1 MAGPAISF
9 SDVNLSL
16 GGVSILRNTSFR
28 VEAGELACV
37 IGPNGGGKTCL
48 IRSLLGQ
55 MPHSGSIR
63 IESDAV
69 VNLGYVPQFLEID
82 RTLPLT
88 VTNIMSIMVQNSPAF
103 FGVKKKYGAQIDT
116 ALDRAGFDGKRN
128 RRFGGLSGG
137 ERQRVLFA
145 QALMPEPNFLVLDEP
160 TANMDE
166 TGARRIEE
174 VVLELN
180 GLGTTVLWINH
191 DLAQVKRIAH
201 KVVVVDGGV
210 PYCGPL
216 SDMPPSVAE
225 TRAGIMV

>member
-1 MAGPAISF
+1 MAGPTISF

-16 GGVSILRNTSFR
+16 GGVAILRNTSFR
-28 VEAGELACV
+28 VEPGELACV

-63 IESDAV
+63 IESDASV
-69 VNLGYVPQFLEID
+69 RLGYVPQFLEID

-88 VTNIMSIMVQNSPAF
+88 VTNIMSIMVQNTPAF
-103 FGVKKKYGAQIDT
+103 FGVKKKYGAQIEA
-116 ALDRAGFDGKRN
+116 ALDRAGFEGKRN

-180 GLGTTVLWINH
+180 ALGTTVLWINH

-201 KVVVVDGGV
+201 KVVVVDRGV

-216 SDMPPSVAE
+216 SEMPPSVAE
-225 TRAGIMV
+225 THAGVMA

>member
-1 MAGPAISF
+1 MGGPVVSF
-9 SDVNLSL
+9 DDVNLSL
-16 GGVSILRNTSFR
+16 GGVNILQNTSFR

-55 MPHSGSIR
+55 MPHSGNIR
-63 IESDAV
+63 LESASKV
-69 VNLGYVPQFLEID
+69 QLGYVPQFLEID

-88 VTNIMSIMVQNSPAF
+88 VTNVLSIMVQNKPAF
-103 FGVKKKYGAQIDT
+103 FGVKKTSRAKIDA
-116 ALDRAGFDGKRN
+116 ALDRAGFEGKRD

-145 QALMPEPNFLVLDEP
+145 QALMPEPDLLVLDEP

-166 TGARRIEE
+166 AGARRIEK

-180 GLGTTVLWINH
+180 AAGTTVLWINH
-191 DLAQVKRIAH
+191 DLAQVKRIAT

-210 PYCGPL
+210 PYFGPL
-216 SDMPPSVAE
+216 SEMPKDVAE
-225 TRAGIMV
+225 TRAGVMA

>member
-1 MAGPAISF
+1 MAPAIAF
-9 SDVNLSL
+9 DNVNLTL
-16 GGVSILRNTSFR
+16 GGVHILRDVTFR
-28 VEAGELACV
+28 IDPGELVCV

-55 MPHSGSIR
+55 MPHKGDVR
-63 IESDAV
+63 VESDDPV
-69 VNLGYVPQFLEID
+69 QLGYVPQFLEID

-88 VTNIMSIMVQNSPAF
+88 VTNIMSIMVQRTPAF
-103 FGVKKKYGAQIDT
+103 FGVKKKYSTEINT

-145 QALMPEPNFLVLDEP
+145 QALMPEPNLLVLDEP
-160 TANMDE
+160 TASMDE
-166 TGARRIEE
+166 AGAARIEE

-180 GLGTTVLWINH
+180 GQGVTVLWINH
-191 DLAQVKRIAH
+191 DLAQVKRVAS

-210 PYCGPL
+210 PYCGAL
-216 SDMPPSVAE
+216 DEMPHEIAE
-225 TRAGIMV
+225 TRAGVAI

>member
-1 MAGPAISF
+1 MTSPAISF
-9 SDVNLSL
+9 DDVNLSL
-16 GGVSILRNTSFR
+16 GGVTILRNTSFR

-55 MPHSGSIR
+55 MPHSGTIR
-63 IESDAV
+63 VESDAPV
-69 VNLGYVPQFLEID
+69 HLGYVPQFLEID

-88 VTNIMSIMVQNSPAF
+88 VTNIMSIMVQNTPAF
-103 FGVKKKYGAQIDT
+103 FGVKQKYGAQIN
-116 ALDRAGFDGKRN
+116 AVLDRAGFEGKRG

-145 QALMPEPNFLVLDEP
+145 QALMPEPNLLVLDEP

-166 TGARRIEE
+166 SGARRIEE

-180 GLGTTVLWINH
+180 ATGTTVLWINH
-191 DLAQVKRIAH
+191 DLAQVKRIAG

-210 PYCGPL
+210 PYFGPL
-216 SDMPPSVAE
+216 SDMPQNVAE
-225 TRAGIMV
+225 TRAGVMV

>member
-1 MAGPAISF
+1 VAGPSVSF

-16 GGVSILRNTSFR
+16 GGINILQNTSFR
-28 VEAGELACV
+28 VEGGELACV

-55 MPHSGSIR
+55 MPHSGKIR
-63 IESDAV
+63 IESESPV
-69 VNLGYVPQFLEID
+69 RLGYVPQFLEID

-88 VTNIMSIMVQNSPAF
+88 VTNVLSIMVQDKPAF
-103 FGVKKKYGAQIDT
+103 FGVKKTSSVQIDA
-116 ALDRAGFDGKRN
+116 ALERAGFRGKRN

-145 QALMPEPNFLVLDEP
+145 QALMPEPDLLVLDEP

-166 TGARRIEE
+166 AGARQIEK

-180 GLGTTVLWINH
+180 AAGTTVLWINH
-191 DLAQVKRIAH
+191 DLAQVKRIAS

-210 PYCGPL
+210 PYYGPL
-216 SDMPPSVAE
+216 SEMPQDIAE
-225 TRAGIMV
+225 TRAGVMV

>member
-9 SDVNLSL
+9 SDVNLTL
-16 GGVSILRNTSFR
+16 GGLHILRDVSFKI
-28 VEAGELACV
+28 ESGELVAI

-55 MPHSGSIR
+55 MPHSGTVRS
-63 IESDAV
+63 ESDSAV
-69 VNLGYVPQFLEID
+69 QLGYVPQFLEID

-88 VTNIMSIMVQNSPAF
+88 VTNIMSIMVQRTPAF
-103 FGVKKKYGAQIDT
+103 FGVKRKYAAQIDA
-116 ALDRAGFDGKRN
+116 ALDRAGFKGKRN
-128 RRFGGLSGG
+128 RLFGGLSGG

-145 QALMPEPNFLVLDEP
+145 QALMPEPNLLVLDEP

-166 TGARRIEE
+166 AGAHRVEE

-180 GLGTTVLWINH
+180 ALGTTVLWINH
-191 DLAQVKRIAH
+191 DLAQVKRIAG

-216 SDMPPSVAE
+216 SEMPPQIAQ
-225 TRAGIMV
+225 TRARVMV

>member
-1 MAGPAISF
+1 LAGPAISF
-9 SDVNLSL
+9 GNVNLTL
-16 GGVSILRNTSFR
+16 GGLHILRDVSFR
-28 VEAGELACV
+28 IESGDLACV

-55 MPHSGSIR
+55 MPHSGDVRYEGGS
-63 IESDAV
+63 AV
-69 VNLGYVPQFLEID
+69 QLGYVPQFLEID

-88 VTNIMSIMVQNSPAF
+88 VTNIMSIMVQRTPAF
-103 FGVKKKYGAQIDT
+103 FGVKKKYSTQINA
-116 ALDRAGFDGKRN
+116 ALDRAGFDGKRD

-145 QALMPEPNFLVLDEP
+145 QALMPEPNLLVLDEP
-160 TANMDE
+160 TASMDE
-166 TGARRIEE
+166 AGARRIEE

-180 GLGTTVLWINH
+180 ALGTTVLWINH
-191 DLAQVKRIAH
+191 DLAQVKRVAN

-216 SDMPPSVAE
+216 KEMPQDIAE
-225 TRAGIMV
+225 TRAGVLV

>member
-1 MAGPAISF
+1 MTSPAISF
-9 SDVNLSL
+9 DDVNLSL
-16 GGVSILRNTSFR
+16 GGVTILRNTSFR

-55 MPHSGSIR
+55 MPHSGTIR
-63 IESDAV
+63 VESDAPV
-69 VNLGYVPQFLEID
+69 HLGYVPQFLEID

-88 VTNIMSIMVQNSPAF
+88 VTNIMSIMVQNTPAF
-103 FGVKKKYGAQIDT
+103 FGVKQKYGAQINA
-116 ALDRAGFDGKRN
+116 ALDRAGFEGKRG

-145 QALMPEPNFLVLDEP
+145 QALMPEPNLLVLDEP

-166 TGARRIEE
+166 SGARRIEE

-180 GLGTTVLWINH
+180 ATGTTVLWINH
-191 DLAQVKRIAH
+191 DLAQVKRIAG

-210 PYCGPL
+210 PYFGPL
-216 SDMPPSVAE
+216 SDMPQNVAE
-225 TRAGIMV
+225 TRAGVMV

>member
-1 MAGPAISF
+1 MVGPAISF
-9 SDVNLSL
+9 DDVGLSL
-16 GGVSILRNTSFR
+16 GGVNILQNTSFR
-28 VEAGELACV
+28 IEAGELACI

-48 IRSLLGQ
+48 VRSLLGQ

-63 IESDAV
+63 MKSENPV
-69 VNLGYVPQFLEID
+69 RLGYVPQFLEID

-88 VTNIMSIMVQNSPAF
+88 VTNVMSIMVQNMPAF
-103 FGVKKKYGAQIDT
+103 FGVKKKYGAQIDA

-145 QALMPEPNFLVLDEP
+145 QALMPEPNLLVLDEP

-166 TGARRIEE
+166 AGALRIEK

-180 GLGTTVLWINH
+180 AAGTTVLWINH
-191 DLAQVKRIAH
+191 DMAQVKRIAR

-210 PYCGPL
+210 PYFGPL
-216 SDMPPSVAE
+216 SGMPQDVAE
-225 TRAGIMV
+225 TRAGVMV

>member
-1 MAGPAISF
+1 MASPGISF
-9 SDVNLSL
+9 DDVNLSL
-16 GGVSILRNTSFR
+16 GGVTILRNTSFR

-55 MPHSGSIR
+55 MPHSGTIR
-63 IESDAV
+63 VESDAPV
-69 VNLGYVPQFLEID
+69 HLGYVPQFLEID

-88 VTNIMSIMVQNSPAF
+88 VTNIMSIMVQNTPAF
-103 FGVKKKYGAQIDT
+103 FGVKQKYGAQINA
-116 ALDRAGFDGKRN
+116 ALDRAGFEGKRD
-128 RRFGGLSGG
+128 RQFGGLSGG

-145 QALMPEPNFLVLDEP
+145 QALMPEPNLLVLDEP

-166 TGARRIEE
+166 SGARRIEE

-180 GLGTTVLWINH
+180 ATGTTVLWINH
-191 DLAQVKRIAH
+191 DLAQVKRIAG

-210 PYCGPL
+210 PYFGPL
-216 SDMPPSVAE
+216 SDMPQNVAE
-225 TRAGIMV
+225 TRARVMV

>member
-9 SDVNLSL
+9 SDVNLTL
-16 GGVSILRNTSFR
+16 GGLHILRDVSFR
-28 VEAGELACV
+28 IESGELVGV

-55 MPHSGSIR
+55 MPHSGTVRS
-63 IESDAV
+63 ESDSAV
-69 VNLGYVPQFLEID
+69 QLGYVPQFLEID

-88 VTNIMSIMVQNSPAF
+88 VSNIMSIMVQRTPAF
-103 FGVKKKYGAQIDT
+103 FGVKRKYAAQIDA
-116 ALDRAGFDGKRN
+116 ALDRAGFNGKRN
-128 RRFGGLSGG
+128 RLFGGLSGG

-145 QALMPEPNFLVLDEP
+145 QALMPEPNLLVLDEP

-166 TGARRIEE
+166 AGARRIEE

-180 GLGTTVLWINH
+180 ALGTTVLWINH
-191 DLAQVKRIAH
+191 DLAQVKRVAS

-210 PYCGPL
+210 AYCRPTNE
-216 SDMPPSVAE
+216 MPEAISQSHEAVPV
-225 TRAGIMV
+225 

>member
-1 MAGPAISF
+1 MASPAISF
-9 SDVNLSL
+9 DDVNLSL
-16 GGVSILRNTSFR
+16 GGVTILRNTSFR

-55 MPHSGSIR
+55 MPHSGTIR
-63 IESDAV
+63 VESDAPV
-69 VNLGYVPQFLEID
+69 HLGYVPQFLEID

-88 VTNIMSIMVQNSPAF
+88 VTNIMSIMVQNTPAF
-103 FGVKKKYGAQIDT
+103 FGVKQKYGAQINA
-116 ALDRAGFDGKRN
+116 ALDRAGFEGKRG

-145 QALMPEPNFLVLDEP
+145 QALMPEPNLLVLDEP

-166 TGARRIEE
+166 SGARRIEE

-180 GLGTTVLWINH
+180 ATGTTVLWINH
-191 DLAQVKRIAH
+191 DLAQVKRIAG

-210 PYCGPL
+210 PYFGPL
-216 SDMPPSVAE
+216 SDMPQNVAE
-225 TRAGIMV
+225 TRARVMV

>member
-1 MAGPAISF
+1 MVGPSISF
-9 SDVNLSL
+9 DDVSLSL
-16 GGVSILRNTSFR
+16 GGVNILQNTSFR

-48 IRSLLGQ
+48 VRSLLGQ
-55 MPHSGSIR
+55 MPHSGSIHM
-63 IESDAV
+63 ESGSPV
-69 VNLGYVPQFLEID
+69 CLGYVPQFLEID

-88 VTNIMSIMVQNSPAF
+88 VTNVMSIMVQNVPAF
-103 FGVKKKYGAQIDT
+103 FGVKEKYGAQIEA

-145 QALMPEPNFLVLDEP
+145 QALMPEPNLLVLDEP

-166 TGARRIEE
+166 AGARRIEE

-180 GLGTTVLWINH
+180 AAGTTVLWINH
-191 DLAQVKRIAH
+191 DLAQVKRIAR

-210 PYCGPL
+210 PYFGPL
-216 SDMPPSVAE
+216 SDMPQDIAE
-225 TRAGIMV
+225 KRAGVMI